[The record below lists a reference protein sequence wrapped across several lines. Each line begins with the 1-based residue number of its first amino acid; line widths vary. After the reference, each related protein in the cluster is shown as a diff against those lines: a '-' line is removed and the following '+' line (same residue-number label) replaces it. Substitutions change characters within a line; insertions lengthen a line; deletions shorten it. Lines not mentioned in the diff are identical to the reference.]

1 VDYLISKSDVDHVA
15 LLSRLDLSEEEREM
29 FTGQLNDVL
38 EHIRSLEQLDTAEV
52 APTSH
57 VLPLRN
63 VYREDVVG
71 NHLSREDAL
80 SNGPNH
86 NNDYFVVPKII

>member
-1 VDYLISKSDVDHVA
+1 MISKNDVDHVA

-38 EHIRSLEQLDTAEV
+38 EHIRSLEQLDTTGV

-63 VYREDVVG
+63 VYREDQVG

-86 NNDYFVVPKII
+86 NDDYFVVPKII